1 VLACNRHADR
11 QALPDQHS
19 FSGIFSKLQSNKI
32 GNFAADNRQQ
42 MLETPQRI
50 EPALLEAVPPE
61 LGNVIGELIAASAQ
75 LGLRLHPAT
84 AASLTELVRM
94 MNCYYSNLIE
104 GHNTRPRDIERA
116 LRNELHDDAER
127 RDLQLEA
134 IAHVRVQRDVDRLCA
149 QGTYG
154 EPASVERIRW
164 LHREFYRDASA
175 RMLRIS
181 HPQGDYDLVAGE
193 FRSEPRHDVAV
204 GLHQPPSSSRVQ
216 DFMAHFERR
225 YRLQPKRV
233 FERIIA
239 MAAAHHRL
247 NYIHPF
253 VDGNGRV
260 SRLMSHA
267 MALQSGIG
275 AHGLWSISRGL
286 ARGLSDGGE
295 YKRMMDATDALR
307 RGDLDGRGNLSLEAL
322 VEFVTWFCQVALDQV
337 RFMASLFD
345 LERLEARLRAYVEES
360 LGLSGAAAEL
370 PIAAL
375 RSGELARGEAS
386 RVTKRPERTARND
399 LSSLVEAGLLVSD
412 TPKGPVHL
420 CFSTE
425 SADAL
430 FPRLFASS

>member
-1 VLACNRHADR
+1 
-11 QALPDQHS
+11 
-19 FSGIFSKLQSNKI
+19 
-32 GNFAADNRQQ
+32 
-42 MLETPQRI
+42 MLESTQRI

-75 LGLRLHPAT
+75 LGFRLHSAT
-84 AASLTELVRM
+84 AASLSELVRM
-94 MNCYYSNLIE
+94 MNCYYSNRIE

-116 LRNELHDDAER
+116 LRNELHEDPER

-134 IAHVRVQRDVDRLCA
+134 VAHVRVQREVDRLCT

-164 LHREFYRDASA
+164 LHREFYRDAPS
-175 RMLRIS
+175 RMLRVA
-181 HPQGDYDLVAGE
+181 HAQGDYELIPGE
-193 FRSEPRHDVAV
+193 FRSESRHDVAV
-204 GLHQPPSSSRVQ
+204 GLHQPPSSARVQ
-216 DFMAHFERR
+216 DFMSYFERR
-225 YRLQPKRV
+225 YRFESKRV
-233 FERIIA
+233 FERIVA

-253 VDGNGRV
+253 VDGNGLVR
-260 SRLMSHA
+260 RLMSHA

-295 YKRMMDATDALR
+295 YARMMDATDAPR
-307 RGDLDGRGNLSLEAL
+307 RGDLDGRGNLSLDAL
-322 VEFVTWFCQVALDQV
+322 VQFVTWFCQVALDQV
-337 RFMASLFD
+337 QFMSSLFD
-345 LERLEARLRAYVEES
+345 LERLELRLRAYVEDS
-360 LGLSGAAAEL
+360 LGLSAAAAEL
-370 PIAAL
+370 PVAAL
-375 RSGELARGEAS
+375 HRGEFARGEAS

-420 CFSTE
+420 RFSAE
-425 SADAL
+425 NVDAL
-430 FPRLFASS
+430 FPRLFGPT